1 MPSPIHGF
9 PRAAA
14 RALAAGLV
22 LAACTDT
29 PTVPAAHTPGPAPAA
44 LLSQAAAG
52 GPVLVPN
59 AVKYR
64 DAGHRPATGRAGSA
78 LLSVR
83 ALLGADGTA
92 EVEAASGALDS
103 SAAPAGT
110 VARVQVKAWDGTEPL
125 FTRTYAA
132 DGAVFRAGYPGL
144 LRGTRVQVQALV
156 RGVDGRRTDVVTA
169 ETPLL
174 LRPDLAVSVVVP
186 PEVEAGTA
194 APVLATVAEANGD
207 VGARA
212 DCVLYVD
219 GVAADRA
226 DGIWVDAGDVVACRF
241 SPRLDA
247 PGARR
252 LEVRLENVVPG
263 DFDPANNA
271 AGSSVRVIR
280 SERIF
285 YSASAEDRAYTSHT
299 VRRRTYRENM
309 PDTYDWVRA
318 DDEAGR
324 VQASVLYGSFPSPL
338 GLPFSV
344 DVSQET
350 GGAVL
355 HAGSYGSA
363 AEPCVQRW
371 DTDAGVRFAL
381 CASSAGGGSTTVEYE
396 RHSGTVT
403 YHSAETLYRR
413 LPTGGQWQLVYS
425 WSSNRVEQT
434 GTLADFGAELTFRL
448 AVRDSTGVWR
458 ASPTISMAPFTAT
471 EGHDFCRMYPNPW
484 NQWET
489 YCETVTRTASGVRGS
504 ATLQP

>member
-1 MPSPIHGF
+1 MPRPIDGF

-22 LAACTDT
+22 LAACADAPTGPLART
-29 PTVPAAHTPGPAPAA
+29 PASAAAA
-44 LLSQAAAG
+44 LLSGAATD
-52 GPVLVPN
+52 GPVLVSN

-64 DAGHRPATGRAGSA
+64 DAGYHPATGRAGSA
-78 LLSVR
+78 TLSVR

-92 EVEAASGALDS
+92 EVEAAPGALDS
-103 SAAPAGT
+103 AAAPAGT
-110 VARVQVKAWDGTEPL
+110 VARVQVKAWDGAEAL
-125 FTRTYAA
+125 FTRGYAV

-169 ETPLL
+169 ETPVL
-174 LRPDLAVSVVVP
+174 LRPDLAVSLIAP

-194 APVLATVAEANGD
+194 APVVATVAEANGD

-226 DGIWVDAGDVVACRF
+226 EGIWVDAGDAVACRF

-247 PGARR
+247 PGTRR
-252 LEVRLENVVPG
+252 LEVRLENVAPG

-271 AGSSVRVIR
+271 GWTSVRVLR
-280 SERIF
+280 SEQIF
-285 YSASAEDRAYTSHT
+285 YSASAEDRTYTSHT
-299 VRRRTYRENM
+299 LRRRTYRENT
-309 PDTYDWVRA
+309 PDTYDWVRT

-324 VQASVLYGSFPSPL
+324 VQASVLYGSLPTRP
-338 GLPFSV
+338 GLPFSA
-344 DVSQET
+344 DVWQET
-350 GGAVL
+350 GGVVV
-355 HAGSYGSA
+355 HAGSYALTA
-363 AEPCVQRW
+363 ACVQHW

-381 CASSAGGGSTTVEYE
+381 CAPSGAGGGATVEYE
-396 RHSGTVT
+396 RHTGTVT

-413 LPTGGQWQLVYS
+413 LSGGGQWQLVYS

-434 GTLADFGAELTFRL
+434 GTLADFGADFTFHV
-448 AVRDSTGVWR
+448 AIRDGSGVWR
-458 ASPTISMAPFTAT
+458 ASPAIAMVPFTGT

-489 YCETVTRTASGVRGS
+489 YCEVFTRTASGVRGS